1 MRSTN
6 DLRAVGAV
14 LTLSAALGAG
24 ALYAAPKVVRPPAP
38 APKPAAQSP
47 AQKAWQELIPTLQ
60 QKLKNATD
68 RDKAAADVV
77 TDLQGFAQK
86 YPNDPVSDQARL
98 AAGQIQLE
106 LLAQPAAAIDS
117 FHAVADHPV
126 DKKLQPVG
134 QLFLARAQSAAG
146 KPDEAQKLFDALSKS
161 ADPGIKQ
168 AAKQGIAELALSPGR
183 KPPAFTVNDLDGKPQ
198 SPDRFQGQVLL
209 IDFWATWCG
218 PCRGELPNV
227 KSVYDKFHDKGFAI
241 LGVSLDEDKDA
252 LQKFVKEQNMAWPQL
267 FDGKGWK
274 NEIAQL
280 YRVNAIPKTL
290 LLDRQGVIRHVNLRG
305 PALEKAVAELVAAAP
320 PTGTEP
326 EKKDAGG

>member
-6 DLRAVGAV
+6 ELRAAGAV
-14 LTLSAALGAG
+14 LALSAALGAG
-24 ALYAAPKVVRPPAP
+24 ALYAAPKAVRPPAP
-38 APKPAAQSP
+38 APKPAAPSA

-60 QKLKNATD
+60 RKLQTATD

-98 AAGQIQLE
+98 ASGQIQLE
-106 LLAQPAAAIDS
+106 LLAQPAAAIQT
-117 FHAVADHPV
+117 FQTVADHPV
-126 DKKLQPVG
+126 DKKLQSVG

-146 KPDEAQKLFDALSKS
+146 KPDEAQKLFEALSKS
-161 ADPGIKQ
+161 PDAGIKQ

-227 KSVYDKFHDKGFAI
+227 KAVYDKFHDKGFSI

-252 LQKFVKEQNMAWPQL
+252 LQKFVKDQNMVWPQL

-280 YRVNAIPKTL
+280 YGVNAIPRTL

-305 PALEKAVAELVAAAP
+305 PALEKAVADLVAAAP
-320 PTGTEP
+320 PAGTEP